1 MRSNLYVL
9 TFMSGITVI
18 LGFLLSFAATS
29 LKERQDFNIEIDMK
43 KNILKSLN
51 IPEDASRVLT
61 ANEIGPLFD
70 EKVITLFINKD
81 GAVTE
86 DGTMPLYVKSTN
98 GVSKGYSIPI
108 SGKGLWSTI
117 YGYLAIEP
125 DGKTVKGLTF
135 YKHGETP
142 GLGGEI
148 EKEWFTSNF
157 IGKQIVSSSGEL
169 VGIKVIKGHVDPEDP
184 EAYHKVDGISGA
196 TMTLKGLNKFLIAD
210 LESYDPFFK
219 NLRAVGE

>member
-1 MRSNLYVL
+1 
-9 TFMSGITVI
+9 MSGITVV
-18 LGFLLSFAATS
+18 LGFLLSLAATS
-29 LKERQDFNIEIDMK
+29 LKDRQDFNVEIDRK
-43 KNILKSLN
+43 RNILKSLN

-61 ANEIGPLFD
+61 PTEIETLFD
-70 EKVITLFINKD
+70 EKVITIFINED
-81 GAVTE
+81 GAVSE
-86 DGTMPLYVKSTN
+86 DGTMPLYIKSTN
-98 GVSKGYSIPI
+98 GVNEGYSIPV

-142 GLGGEI
+142 GLGGEV

-157 IGKQIVSSSGEL
+157 VGKQIVNPSGEL
-169 VGIKVIKGHVDPEDP
+169 IGIQVIKGQVDPEDS

-196 TMTLKGLNKFLIAD
+196 TMTTKGLNKFLIAD
-210 LESYDPFFK
+210 LESYNPFFE
-219 NLRAVGE
+219 NLRGAGE